1 MPIEMEETMSGRI
14 AAVKAM
20 EILDSRGN
28 PTVRVSVELEDG
40 TMSAASV
47 PSGASTGENEAIE
60 LRDGDKKRYLG
71 KGVLRAVANVNT
83 RLAPELIG
91 MDVTRQVEIDRRMI
105 EMDGTDN
112 KSALGAN
119 SILGVSMAVAR
130 AAASFCKL
138 PLYRYLG
145 GAGCRRIPV
154 PAMNIINGGEHA
166 DNSVDIQ
173 EFMAVPLGAP
183 TFAEGLRSVAE
194 TFHTLKKI
202 LKSRGLATSVGDEG
216 GFAPD
221 LQNNEAALEIILQA
235 IEQAGYRPGEDIAIA
250 LDSAASSFATDAPG
264 KYNLIWSAAGEMT
277 SGDLI
282 ALGEKWVDKYPIVS
296 WEDPLAE
303 NDWEGF
309 KEFTRRLG
317 HRIDVVGDDIFVTN
331 TRYIRRGIEEMAA
344 NSALIK
350 LNQIGTVSETID
362 AVRMCRDAGWRSFIS
377 HRSGETED
385 TFLAD
390 FAVAMDVGQLKT
402 GSASRSERIA
412 KYNRLLE
419 IEQELGGRALY
430 YWK

>member
-1 MPIEMEETMSGRI
+1 MTSKIT
-14 AAVKAM
+14 AVRAM

-28 PTVRVSVELEDG
+28 PTVRVYVDLDDG
-40 TMSAASV
+40 TTSVASV

-60 LRDGDKKRYLG
+60 LRDGDKTRYLG
-71 KGVLRAVANVNT
+71 KGVLRAVANVNMKIAT
-83 RLAPELIG
+83 ELIG
-91 MDVTRQVEIDRRMI
+91 MDVTRQTEIDRRMI
-105 EMDGTDN
+105 EMDGTVN

-130 AAASFCKL
+130 AAAASCRI

-145 GAGCRRIPV
+145 GTGARRIPV

-202 LKSRGLATSVGDEG
+202 LKSKGLATSVGDEG
-216 GFAPD
+216 GFAPN
-221 LQNNEAALEIILQA
+221 LESNEAALEIIIQA
-235 IEQAGYRPGEDIAIA
+235 IEQAGYKPGEDIAIS
-250 LDSAASSFATDAPG
+250 LDSAASSFATDIPG
-264 KYNLIWSAAGEMT
+264 RYNLIWSGAGEMG
-277 SGDLI
+277 SADLV
-282 ALGEKWVDKYPIVS
+282 ALGEKWVGKYPIVS

-303 NDWEGF
+303 NDWDGF
-309 KEFTRRLG
+309 KDFTRRVG
-317 HRIDVVGDDIFVTN
+317 DRIDIVGDDIFVTN
-331 TRYIRRGIEEMAA
+331 TLYIDRGIREKAA

-362 AVRMCRDAGWRSFIS
+362 AVRMCRDAGWRYFIS

-390 FAVAMDVGQLKT
+390 FAVAMDGGQLKT

-419 IEQELGGRALY
+419 IEQELAGRGLY